1 MNQINSVPLF
11 QHQQAVINT
20 YLKHRYG
27 SIITVC
33 SPRQCGKSFTIIT
46 LLLMECINQKNFKAV
61 VLTPSYQLARK
72 ALADIAKLIQD
83 IPNLTTSINK
93 TNFEIKFFNGSS
105 IEYKSVES
113 RDKLRGQTSNILI
126 VDEAAFCD
134 KQTVLE
140 CFNYVNTTNGS
151 ILLFSTPKFKS
162 DKCLFY
168 TFYNKALQ
176 KERNCYCVNFNDYDL
191 SKLLTEERKQLYR
204 ESMPKLIYKC
214 EIEGLFID
222 NESELWNIEPV
233 LFNGAIPD
241 NNMVMGVDWASGTNE
256 NGNADYT
263 VLSIFNSSKQMVAM
277 HRFNDKSPT
286 DTITYIVNIL
296 KEGAIKKIVVEN
308 NSIGKVY
315 LDMLRKEVSKNHIR
329 TQIIEFNT
337 NNSSKREIIEQL
349 QYLVSQSDIT
359 LIDDSNLKLEFASF
373 EVQRTPSGLITYS
386 ACKGYHDDIVMSIA
400 ICLHGFGRGSYNI
413 R

>member
-1 MNQINSVPLF
+1 MNQINAMPLYP
-11 QHQQAVINT
+11 HQMAVIDM
-20 YLKHRYG
+20 YKKHQRG
-27 SIITVC
+27 SIITIC

-46 LLLMECINQKNFKAV
+46 LLLMECINNRNYKAV

-72 ALADIAKLIQD
+72 QFDDLQKLILP
-83 IPNLTTSINK
+83 IPNLTVSINR
-93 TNFEIKFFNGSS
+93 TNFEIKFFNDST
-105 IEYKSVES
+105 IKFKSVES
-113 RDKLRGQTSNILI
+113 KDKLRGDTSNVLI

-162 DKCLFY
+162 DSCLFY
-168 TFYNKALQ
+168 TFYSKAL
-176 KERNCYCVNFNDYDL
+176 RGDSNCFYINFNDYDL

-204 ESMPKLIYKC
+204 ESMPKLIYRC

-222 NESELWNIEPV
+222 NESELWNIEPI

-241 NNMVMGVDWASGTNE
+241 NNMIMGVDWSSGTN
-256 NGNADYT
+256 GDYT

-277 HRFNDKSPT
+277 HRFNDKTPL
-286 DTITYIVNIL
+286 DTISFIMNIL

-308 NSIGKVY
+308 NSIGKIY
-315 LDMLRKEVSKNHIR
+315 LDMLRKEVSRYNLR
-329 TQIIEFNT
+329 VQIVEFNT
-337 NNSSKREIIEQL
+337 NNTSKRQIIEQL
-349 QYLVSQSDIT
+349 QLEIQNQSIT
-359 LIDDSNLKLEFASF
+359 LLDLPELKLDFASF
-373 EVQRTPSGLITYS
+373 EVQRTNSGLITYQG
-386 ACKGYHDDIVMSIA
+386 AKGFTDDIVMSVSIA
-400 ICLHGFGRGSYNI
+400 LYGFKQGNYCI

>member
-27 SIITVC
+27 SIITIC

-46 LLLMECINQKNFKAV
+46 LLLMECINHKNFKAV

-72 ALADIAKLIQD
+72 QFEDITKLIQD

-93 TNFEIKFFNGSS
+93 TNFEIKFFNGSV
-105 IEYKSVES
+105 IVYKSVES
-113 RDKLRGQTSNILI
+113 KDRLRGDTANILI

-140 CFNYVNTTNGS
+140 CYSYVNTTNGS

-162 DKCLFY
+162 DNCLFY
-168 TFYNKALQ
+168 TFYSKALRGD
-176 KERNCYCVNFNDYDL
+176 RNCYYVNFNDYDL

-241 NNMVMGVDWASGTNE
+241 NQMVMGVDWSSGTN
-256 NGNADYT
+256 GDYT
-263 VLSIFNSSKQMVAM
+263 VLSTFNSNKQMVAM
-277 HRFNDKSPT
+277 HRFNDKTPI

-315 LDMLRKEVSKNHIR
+315 LDMLRKEVSKNHLR

-337 NNSSKREIIEQL
+337 NNTTKRQIIEQL
-349 QYLVSQSDIT
+349 QLEIQNKGGIT
-359 LIDDSNLKLEFASF
+359 LLDTPELKLEFASF
-373 EVQRTPSGLITYS
+373 EVQRTPSGLITYQG
-386 ACKGYHDDIVMSIA
+386 AKGYHDDIVMAVSIA
-400 ICLHGFGRGSYNI
+400 LYGFSKGGYNI